1 VGRNPD
7 RARAPTDDPR
17 DLGDVEPGHDTQ
29 DDYLGLITRQRCDE
43 CERCLGR
50 YAFQDLGGSIVGRG
64 AVHVLGI
71 RGWPF
76 RMPCL
81 VSPQV
86 DHPTAG
92 HGEEPTAEFKLATA
106 KPGDPPRDFKPHF
119 AG

>member
-1 VGRNPD
+1 MGRDPD
-7 RARAPTDDPR
+7 RARALADDPR
-17 DLGDVEPGHDTQ
+17 DPGNVEPGHDTQ
-29 DDYLGLITRQRCDE
+29 DDYLGLLTRQRCDE

-50 YAFQDLGGSIVGRG
+50 YAFQDLGGSVVGRG
-64 AVHVLGI
+64 PVQALGVR
-71 RGWPF
+71 RGPF

-81 VSPQV
+81 VSVQV

-92 HGEEPTAEFKLATA
+92 HGEEPTAKFQLAAA